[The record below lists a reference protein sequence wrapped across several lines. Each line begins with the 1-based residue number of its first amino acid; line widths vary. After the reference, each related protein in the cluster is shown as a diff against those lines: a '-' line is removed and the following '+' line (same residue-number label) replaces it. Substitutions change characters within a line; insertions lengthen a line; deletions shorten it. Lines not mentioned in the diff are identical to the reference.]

1 MKQLSGRASAP
12 VSAPAETCMK
22 VLADVERYP
31 DWHPDVVRSVEVV
44 ERDPDGQATKAKTTL
59 HVSAGPVTRDFNLTL
74 TITVQPDTV
83 RLERVPHEPSDEER
97 FEVDW
102 RVREGSQRT
111 IEVELG
117 AALPVPRFL
126 PVGGIGDSLA
136 QGFVG
141 AAVAEIAR
149 SG

>member
-1 MKQLSGRASAP
+1 
-12 VSAPAETCMK
+12 MK

-31 DWHPDVVRSVEVV
+31 AWYPDVVRSVEVL
-44 ERDPDGQATKAKTTL
+44 ERDAYGQATKAKTKL
-59 HVSAGPVTRDFNLTL
+59 HVSAGPVTRDFDLTL
-74 TITVQPDTV
+74 TITVQQPDSV
-83 RLERVPHEPSDEER
+83 RLQRVPHEPDDEER

-102 RVREGSQRT
+102 RVRDGSQRA

-126 PVGGIGDSLA
+126 PVGGIGDTLA

-141 AAVAEIAR
+141 AAVAEITR